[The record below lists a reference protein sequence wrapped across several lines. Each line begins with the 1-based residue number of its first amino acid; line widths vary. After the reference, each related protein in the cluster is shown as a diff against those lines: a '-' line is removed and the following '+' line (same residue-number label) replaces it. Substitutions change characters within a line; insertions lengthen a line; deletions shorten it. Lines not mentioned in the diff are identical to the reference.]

1 MISRRELVDELR
13 RELMAGDEFHLLPG
27 DSDLGDLGLSSFE
40 IYGTDIE
47 TLVLTGQ
54 PRNSRPDFRRGDS
67 DTNGRI
73 ELTDAVKISGYL
85 FHGSADPASLDA
97 TDSNDD
103 GKVDMA
109 DAINVLGNLFL
120 GVGRIPAP
128 GPLECDADP
137 TDDQIG
143 CAAYDSCD

>member
-1 MISRRELVDELR
+1 M
-13 RELMAGDEFHLLPG
+13 
-27 DSDLGDLGLSSFE
+27 
-40 IYGTDIE
+40 
-47 TLVLTGQ
+47 LTGQ

-143 CAAYDSCD
+143 CAAYDGCD